1 MRANNS
7 YLIIGAGTVIAG
19 EALGYIYR
27 TDNLIEKLVPAK
39 RSHRGGWGE
48 TRSLITKFLDDM
60 AYDLSRMNPAIDQ
73 VVPAKS
79 DTPWVWDAGRELYY
93 RYDSKDRIYKYH
105 SGLWVRLDGSQTSY
119 EQEVQLAQAYNVS
132 AQPLLGYENSLL
144 SVTASMRQITMG
156 QGEDAALK

>member
-1 MRANNS
+1 M
-7 YLIIGAGTVIAG
+7 
-19 EALGYIYR
+19 
-27 TDNLIEKLVPAK
+27 DKLVRPAK
-39 RSHRGGWGE
+39 HSHGGGWGE

-60 AYDLSRMNPAIDQ
+60 ESDLNRMNSTLDQ

-93 RYDSKDRIYKYH
+93 RYDSRDRMFKYH
-105 SGLWVRLDGSQTSY
+105 NDMWVRLDGSQTSY

>member
-1 MRANNS
+1 M
-7 YLIIGAGTVIAG
+7 
-19 EALGYIYR
+19 
-27 TDNLIEKLVPAK
+27 DKLVRPAK
-39 RSHRGGWGE
+39 HSHGGGWGE

-60 AYDLSRMNPAIDQ
+60 ESDLSRMNPTLDQ

-93 RYDSKDRIYKYH
+93 RYDSRDRMFKYH
-105 SGLWVRLDGSQTSY
+105 NMWVRLDGSQTSY

-132 AQPLLGYENSLL
+132 VQPLPGYESSLL

-156 QGEDAALK
+156 QGEEAALK